1 MTTRSQTFSD
11 KGFTL
16 MELLLAIFIFSIVVS
31 SVYGAYRATFA
42 IVDGAESRL
51 KISNSAAVVLERIS
65 DDLTDIVAGAGGYFN
80 GEQQDL
86 LGSRGDK
93 LTFVSTA
100 HLVLT
105 KNAVTSGWTMI
116 EYLVEEDEKNG
127 MLQLLRTETTL
138 LPGLAAADID
148 QEKHIICRGLQEV
161 RFSYLNENGTLEDE
175 WLSEGEAPSQEIG
188 QPVEPVLPRLVYM
201 ELKFADS
208 MDSEGGMIFK
218 TAVALPQPAKN
229 KG

>member
-1 MTTRSQTFSD
+1 MTTVIQSASE

-31 SVYGAYRATFA
+31 SVYGSYRATFA
-42 IVDGAESRL
+42 IVDGTESRL
-51 KISNSAAVVLERIS
+51 KISNSAAVVLERVS
-65 DDLTDIVAGAGGYFN
+65 DDLTGIVAGSGGYFN

-105 KNAVTSGWTMI
+105 SNAVSPGWTMI

-127 MLQLLRTETTL
+127 MLQLLRAETTL
-138 LPGLAAADID
+138 LPGLAAVDVE
-148 QEKHIICRGLQEV
+148 QEKHIICQGLQEV
-161 RFSYLNENGTLEDE
+161 RFSYLDENGTLADE
-175 WLSEGEAPSQEIG
+175 WLSEGEVPSQESG
-188 QPVEPVLPRLVYM
+188 QPVEPVLPRLVYI

-208 MDSEGGMIFK
+208 MDSEDGTIFK
-218 TAVALPQPAKN
+218 TAVALPQPIKN
-229 KG
+229 RG